1 MEDRT
6 IAEGRI
12 LSNASSPVASRQAI
26 VKNSEA
32 TASQPSL
39 GAKGMIPERRGDG
52 MGIAFSFNAAHASE
66 RGDLQYFEMFCNK
79 GIAKTSRFSGKIN
92 WVRSG
97 ATVGRR

>member
-1 MEDRT
+1 
-6 IAEGRI
+6 
-12 LSNASSPVASRQAI
+12 
-26 VKNSEA
+26 
-32 TASQPSL
+32 
-39 GAKGMIPERRGDG
+39 